1 MAGNEQRQIN
11 RDSLFMMAGLRVD
24 GRDPVRRVKVRN
36 LSSGGLMAEGDMRVV
51 AGTAVEVELRNVGWV
66 GRGGLGS
73 GNRFGVAF
81 TRISTPRAFA
91 PRNRPLTPISSRCA
105 LWPRDAGRAGPVAQD
120 LKLSKRLLKQHLA
133 GVSLRGKLL

>member
-24 GRDPVRRVKVRN
+24 GRDPVRRVKIRN

-51 AGTAVEVELRNVGWV
+51 AGTPVEVELRNVGWV
-66 GRGGLGS
+66 S
-73 GNRFGVAF
+73 GVVAWVQETALASPF
-81 TRISTPRAFA
+81 TRILTPRAFA

-105 LWPRDAGRAGPVAQD
+105 LWPR
-120 LKLSKRLLKQHLA
+120 
-133 GVSLRGKLL
+133 